1 MPNSSHNF
9 DGGDELTPYT
19 SSEVNNPDLAGQ
31 SDIFF
36 AAVGMTRM
44 PMVVTNPNLPDHP
57 IVFAN
62 EAFAEMTGYSL
73 DEIVNRNC
81 RFLQG
86 PDTCQESVTQI
97 RENIKKEDHTTLEIL
112 NYRKDGTPFWNALF
126 ISPIYDQNE
135 KLVYFFG
142 SQLDVTRRR
151 NAESALHQ
159 AQKMEAIGQLTGGL
173 AHDFNNLLT
182 LILGNAKLL
191 RKIVSQDG
199 ALLKYLDR
207 INDAALK
214 GQKLTQQML
223 AFARKQKLEAK
234 PIDLNRTVR
243 GLNNLLAKTL
253 GSEIEIH
260 IQLAPDIWITKV
272 DAIQFELALINILVN
287 ARDAVENVSEKKV
300 FITIENRD
308 LSAEDAENIP
318 DASVG
323 KYVEISIR
331 DTGSGMTQDVLTRVT
346 EPFFT
351 TKDIGRGSGLGLSQV
366 YGFMRQS
373 RGFMHIQS
381 EPGEGAEVQL
391 YFPYTDLKAEE
402 VPLSK
407 AKKSPITDNKSTVL
421 LVDDNVEL
429 LEMTEEILL
438 SENYRVLKA
447 SGGQAA
453 LDIINSRKHF
463 DLLFSDIA
471 MPGRINGIKLAEY
484 TKQHRPGCEIL
495 LTTGYTNE
503 YAGQDVKTEFPVVQ
517 KPYDTDELIEKIQT
531 MLHKAE

>member
-9 DGGDELTPYT
+9 DEGGELTPYT

-44 PMVVTNPNLPDHP
+44 PMVVTNPHLPDNP

-62 EAFAEMTGYSL
+62 EAFAEMTGYSM
-73 DEIVNRNC
+73 DEILNRNC

-86 PDTCQESVTQI
+86 PETSQESIRQI
-97 RENIKKEDHTTLEIL
+97 RDNIKLEEHTTLEIL

-126 ISPIYDQNE
+126 ISPIYDKSE

-151 NAESALHQ
+151 NAETALHQ
-159 AQKMEAIGQLTGGL
+159 SQKMEAIGQLTGGL

-182 LILGNAKLL
+182 LIMGNAKLL
-191 RKIVSQDG
+191 RKIVGEDG
-199 ALLKYLDR
+199 ATLKYLDR

-223 AFARKQKLEAK
+223 AFARKQQLEAK

-243 GLNNLLAKTL
+243 GLNDLLAKTL
-253 GSEIEIH
+253 GSEIEIY
-260 IQLAPDIWITKV
+260 IDLAPDVWITKV

-287 ARDAVENVSEKKV
+287 ARDAVETVSEKKV
-300 FITIENRD
+300 FITTNNRD
-308 LSAEDAENIP
+308 LSANDAEKIP
-318 DASVG
+318 DAGSG
-323 KYVEISIR
+323 QYVEISIK
-331 DTGSGMTQDVLTRVT
+331 DTGCGMSPDVLARVT

-373 RGFMHIQS
+373 KGFMHIQS
-381 EPGEGAEVQL
+381 EPGHGAEVQL
-391 YFPYTDLKAEE
+391 YFPYTDSKAEDA
-402 VPLSK
+402 PLLK
-407 AKKSPITDNKSTVL
+407 AKKAALSDKQSTIL
-421 LVDDNVEL
+421 LVDDNIEL
-429 LEMTEEILL
+429 LEMTQEVFLL
-438 SENYRVLKA
+438 ENYKVLKA

-453 LDIINSRKHF
+453 LDIVNSGKAF
-463 DLLFSDIA
+463 DLLYSDIA
-471 MPGRINGIKLAEY
+471 MPGGINGIKLAEY
-484 TKQHRPGCEIL
+484 TKQKRPDCKIL

-503 YAGQDVKTEFPVVQ
+503 YAGQDFKTEFPVVQ
-517 KPYDTDELIEKIQT
+517 KPYDTDELIETIQDL
-531 MLHKAE
+531 LHKG

>member
-1 MPNSSHNF
+1 MANSSHNF
-9 DGGDELTPYT
+9 DQGGELTPYT

-44 PMVVTNPNLPDHP
+44 PMVVTNPHLPDNP

-62 EAFAEMTGYSL
+62 EAFAEMTGYSM

-86 PDTCQESVTQI
+86 QDTCRESINQI
-97 RENIKKEDHTTLEIL
+97 RDNIRKQEHTTLEIL

-126 ISPIYDQNE
+126 ISPIYDHDE

-151 NAESALHQ
+151 NAETALHQ

-191 RKIVSQDG
+191 RKIVGEDG

-223 AFARKQKLEAK
+223 AFARKQQLEAK
-234 PIDLNRTVR
+234 PIDLNRTVK
-243 GLNNLLAKTL
+243 GLNDLLAKTF

-260 IQLAPDIWITKV
+260 IQFEPEIWITKV

-287 ARDAVENVSEKKV
+287 ARDAVETVSEKKV
-300 FITIENRD
+300 FITTKNRD
-308 LSAEDAENIP
+308 LSAEDAEKIP
-318 DASVG
+318 DAGIG
-323 KYVEISIR
+323 KYVEISVR
-331 DTGSGMTQDVLTRVT
+331 DTGSGMSQDVLPRVT

-373 RGFMHIQS
+373 KGFMHIQS
-381 EPGEGAEVQL
+381 EPGYGAEVQL

-402 VPLSK
+402 IASFTVKRASLSE
-407 AKKSPITDNKSTVL
+407 NKSTVL

-438 SENYRVLKA
+438 SENYKVLKA

-453 LDIINSRKHF
+453 LDIINSGKYF

-471 MPGRINGIKLAEY
+471 MPGGINGIKLAEY
-484 TKQHRPGCEIL
+484 TKQHRPDCQIL

-503 YAGQDVKTEFPVVQ
+503 YAGQDFKTEFPVVQ
-517 KPYDTDELIEKIQT
+517 KPYDTDELIEKIQG
-531 MLHKAE
+531 MLHKSE